1 MAVYKVPQDVE
12 AEDKLLGPFTF
23 RQFIYLFIA
32 AAMGFLAFLLWQVL
46 PILAVIPTPVLLF
59 FAILALPLR
68 KDQPMETY
76 LAAIIS
82 FYIKPRIRLWD
93 PDGVESRVE
102 ISAPKAVEVS
112 LSKDLSQDEAERRF
126 AYLAQIVDSRGWATR
141 GAIPSLGIEVSN
153 NLNPDIY
160 YEANDSVDILAED
173 YSVGQNINQRLE
185 QSALQHKQ
193 DLMKNMQSP
202 QAPQI
207 TMSPTANEQI
217 EINQITDRQIYPE
230 ATPTYTHD
238 SLETPFIPTIE
249 KPVGNIV
256 INPYPS
262 TMNQAVLMPPGFQ
275 PMQTTQEEVIQSQ
288 NESKDIQNTVSADII
303 ELATNAPEDFS
314 IATLA
319 SQAKRISKEKNNLGD
334 DEVIISLR

>member
-126 AYLAQIVDSRGWATR
+126 AYL
-141 GAIPSLGIEVSN
+141 
-153 NLNPDIY
+153 
-160 YEANDSVDILAED
+160 
-173 YSVGQNINQRLE
+173 
-185 QSALQHKQ
+185 
-193 DLMKNMQSP
+193 
-202 QAPQI
+202 
-207 TMSPTANEQI
+207 
-217 EINQITDRQIYPE
+217 
-230 ATPTYTHD
+230 
-238 SLETPFIPTIE
+238 
-249 KPVGNIV
+249 
-256 INPYPS
+256 
-262 TMNQAVLMPPGFQ
+262 
-275 PMQTTQEEVIQSQ
+275 
-288 NESKDIQNTVSADII
+288 
-303 ELATNAPEDFS
+303 
-314 IATLA
+314 
-319 SQAKRISKEKNNLGD
+319 
-334 DEVIISLR
+334 